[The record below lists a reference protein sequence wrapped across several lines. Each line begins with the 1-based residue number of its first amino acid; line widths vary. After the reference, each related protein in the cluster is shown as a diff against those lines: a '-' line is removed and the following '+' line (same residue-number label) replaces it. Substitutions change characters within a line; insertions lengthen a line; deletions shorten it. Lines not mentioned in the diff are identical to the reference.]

1 MENLGTI
8 ITIAE
13 VICLVFASIF
23 ILMQNRG
30 AGLSGTFGGSNQI
43 YITRRGIERWVVT
56 LTVVFIVLFI
66 VLRIVSLY
74 VVPTN

>member
-1 MENLGTI
+1 MENLGNI
-8 ITIAE
+8 LTIAE
-13 VICLVFASIF
+13 VVCLILASIL

-56 LTVVFIVLFI
+56 FTVVFIVAFV

-74 VVPTN
+74 LVPTN